1 MKENRI
7 TIKLW
12 SKSFLGALIIVFIM
26 AVSAL
31 IFNRITGINVNSFL
45 ICLALGVPVML
56 LTPLL
61 AKRFYSAPKPYRIP
75 DLKELEDDFNST
87 CDDLIMKSFDKTTY
101 EKMYLFDLEWFGSN
115 GIELCKKLMSN
126 IEANN
131 NPELLFQLYFKLSN
145 YYFKDSLY
153 NDAVMSMK
161 KALEIKP
168 EGFIP
173 NFRMAELLE
182 MVGAGNDAIK
192 YYEFALSMLDKNQ
205 QSICDY
211 VSKQIQRIKEKGP
224 KKRRTPSGYKWM
236 TG

>member
-12 SKSFLGALIIVFIM
+12 SKSILAALIIFSVM

-31 IFNRITGINVNSFL
+31 IFNRITGINVNFFL
-45 ICLALGVPVML
+45 ICLVLCVPVIL
-56 LTPLL
+56 LSPLS
-61 AKRFYSAPKPYRIP
+61 AKRFYSAPKPDRIP
-75 DLKELEDDFNST
+75 DFKELEDDFNST
-87 CDDLIMKSFDKTTY
+87 GDDLIMKSFDKTTY
-101 EKMYLFDLEWFGSN
+101 EKMYTFDLEWFGSN
-115 GIELCKKLMSN
+115 GIELCKKLISN
-126 IEANN
+126 IEAHN

-153 NDAVMSMK
+153 NDAIMSMK
-161 KALEIKP
+161 RALEIKP

-173 NFRMAELLE
+173 NFSMAELLE
-182 MVGAGNDAIK
+182 MVGAGGDAIK

-211 VSKQIQRIKEKGP
+211 VSKQIQRVKDKGP
-224 KKRRTPSGYKWM
+224 KKRRAPSGYKWM